1 MTQVRLEH
9 INLDIKGKQIL
20 NDINFQIDDK
30 IYCVFVG
37 PSGCG
42 KTVLLRIIAGLTVP
56 TNGHVYFDDQ
66 IMDNI
71 PASERNIAMTFQT
84 YALYPNLTVEK
95 NWEFPLYAEGC
106 SQDEINQRIKQVSEL
121 LNMEPLMHR
130 YPGEL
135 SGGQQ
140 QRVALGRSL
149 VRQPTVYLHD
159 EPMGNLD
166 AKLRIELRAS
176 LKKIQVDMG
185 ITTVHVTHDQVEAQG
200 LGDKLVVMDTGT
212 IEQVGTP
219 EEIYEKP
226 ANLYVAGFIGTPR
239 MNFFDGSLVAQN
251 GSLIFES
258 PMVKLLLPGET
269 RAELAGFNLE
279 DKIRL
284 GIRPEA
290 IKVSPTEG
298 AQAMPGKV
306 YVTEAQSNEV
316 IIDVLLDGDTHIK
329 TRSAWHTLGFD
340 PALDQTVY
348 LDFDVSQLHLF
359 DPERGKRIA

>member
-1 MTQVRLEH
+1 MTQVRLEQ
-9 INLDIKGKQIL
+9 INLEIKEKQIL
-20 NDINFQIDDK
+20 KDVNFTIDDK
-30 IYCVFVG
+30 KYCVIVG

-42 KTVLLRIIAGLTVP
+42 KTVLLRIIAGLTHP
-56 TNGHVYFDDQ
+56 TSGHIYFDERV
-66 IMDNI
+66 MDEV
-71 PASERNIAMTFQT
+71 PASERNIAMTFQM

-106 SQDEINQRIKQVSEL
+106 SQDEIKRRIKQVSEL
-121 LNMEPLMHR
+121 LAMEPLLHR

-166 AKLRIELRAS
+166 AKLRVELRAS

-212 IEQVGTP
+212 IEQIGTP

-239 MNFFDGSLVAQN
+239 MNFFDGRLVAQN
-251 GSLIFES
+251 GSLQFEN
-258 PMVKLLLPGET
+258 PVVELPLPDKV
-269 RAELAGFNLE
+269 RAELEGYNLSNE
-279 DKIRL
+279 VRL

-290 IKVSPTEG
+290 IKVSASESD
-298 AQAMPGKV
+298 QAMPGTI

-316 IIDVLLDGDTHIK
+316 IIDVLLNGDTHIK
-329 TRSAWHTLGFD
+329 TRSAWHTLGFE
-340 PALDQTVY
+340 PTIDQNVY
-348 LDFDVSQLHLF
+348 LKYDTNQLHLF
-359 DPERGKRIA
+359 DPTSGERIA